1 MDETLSAAERP
12 GGDPA
17 ESRLSR
23 RRFLIAGGAAGAAA
37 LATRSTVSTVS
48 AQGTEEWEPAPVKF
62 VWSDYGE
69 PFTIDPA
76 IVQDSASFAFA
87 RNVYEALVEIDLDK
101 LQVIPRLATQ
111 WQTSQDGLTWTFK
124 LRTDVR
130 FHDGTAFDANAV
142 KVSIERMLGIGQGSS
157 FLIDK
162 ISAVNVVD
170 SSTVTITTKVLD
182 PYLLAHLVK
191 IGMVSPAAV
200 AAHKTADDPW
210 AKVWFAENTAGSGP
224 YRLTAWEKGA
234 QLTLSKNQDWWF
246 GWQPGS
252 IDEVTFKW
260 AGESTTRAQ
269 MLSRGEADLVG
280 WLPPNDVL
288 PIAKQPGFQLV
299 EWKTFDTDPGIFLN
313 TKKAPL
319 DNLKVRQALV
329 AAFDYQ
335 AVIDYYQGYG
345 STPGGPVPAD
355 FPGGGAQGFAPFKQD
370 LGKAKQLIQESG
382 IDPGATK
389 LTFIVPSGQAE
400 FLFGAT
406 DLQASA
412 KQLGFAI
419 EISEVPWA
427 QMLEL
432 YKSDD
437 TSAHLTDF
445 ALTPYSL
452 DPIQYLR
459 PFYYSTGFYNMCKYR
474 NPAVDRLIDQASTTA
489 DAAAREQ
496 LLAQAETVIRDDAVC
511 VWGCTPRLV
520 DAVPDYVVGYHMDIT
535 DYRWA
540 TKFYPIR
547 IKKRS
552 K

>member
-1 MDETLSAAERP
+1 VTKLPSAAQFGEVVTTT
-12 GGDPA
+12 
-17 ESRLSR
+17 SLSR
-23 RRFLIAGGAAGAAA
+23 RRLLAAAGAAGVA
-37 LATRSTVSTVS
+37 AVGAPTAISTV
-48 AQGTEEWEPAPVKF
+48 ALQETEEWEPAPVRF

-69 PFTIDPA
+69 PISIDPA
-76 IVQDSASFAFA
+76 IVQESASFAFA
-87 RNVYEALVEIDLDK
+87 RNVYESLIEIDLEK
-101 LQVIPRLATQ
+101 LELIPRLATE
-111 WQTSQDGLTWTFK
+111 WSTSEDGLSWTFK
-124 LRTDVR
+124 LRNDVR
-130 FHDGTAFDANAV
+130 FHDGSAFDANAV

-162 ISAVNVVD
+162 IASVTVVD
-170 SSTVTITTKVLD
+170 PQTVTITTSALD

-191 IGMVSPAAV
+191 VGMVSPAAV
-200 AAHKTADDPW
+200 DANKTADDPW
-210 AKVWFAENTAGSGP
+210 AKAWFAENTAGSGP
-224 YRLTAWEKGA
+224 YKLTAWERGS
-234 QLTLSKNQDWWF
+234 QQTLEKNQDWWF

-252 IDEVTFKW
+252 IDEVIFKW

-269 MLSRGEADLVG
+269 MLARGEADLVG
-280 WLPPNDVL
+280 WLPPNDIL
-288 PIAKQPGFQLV
+288 PIANQPGFQLV
-299 EWKTFDTDPGIFLN
+299 EWKTFDTNPGIFLN
-313 TKKAPL
+313 TKKVPL

-335 AVIDYYQGYG
+335 AVIDFYQGYG

-355 FPGGGAQGFAPFKQD
+355 FPGAGAQGFEPFKQD
-370 LGKAKQLIQESG
+370 LEKAKQLIQESG
-382 IDPGATK
+382 INPGETT

-412 KQLGFAI
+412 AELGIQI

-432 YKSDD
+432 YKSDE
-437 TSAHLTDF
+437 TAGHITDF
-445 ALTPYSL
+445 ALTPYSI

-459 PFYYSTGFYNMCKYR
+459 PFYYSTGFYNMCKNT
-474 NPAVDRLIDQASTTA
+474 NPTVDGLIDEASTTA
-489 DAAAREQ
+489 DPAAREQ
-496 LLAQAETVIRDDAVC
+496 LLAQAQTMIRDDALC
-511 VWGCTPRLV
+511 IWACTPRLV
-520 DAVPDYVVGYHMDIT
+520 DAVPDYIVGYHMDIT

-552 K
+552 T

>member
-1 MDETLSAAERP
+1 VSTPKPAAEP
-12 GGDPA
+12 TGEDTV
-17 ESRLSR
+17 SLQLSR
-23 RRFLIAGGAAGAAA
+23 RQLLLAGAAAGAAA
-37 LATRSTVSTVS
+37 LAVPLTS
-48 AQGTEEWEPAPVKF
+48 ASVVAQDTEEWEPAPVKF

-87 RNVYEALVEIDLDK
+87 RNVYEALVEIDVEK
-101 LQVIPRLATQ
+101 LEIIPRLATE
-111 WQTSQDGLTWTFK
+111 WQTSEDGLTWTFK
-124 LRTDVR
+124 LRTDVH
-130 FHDGTAFDANAV
+130 FHDGTPFDASAV
-142 KVSIERMLGIGQGSS
+142 KLSIERMLGIGQGSS

-162 ISAVNVVD
+162 VSSVDVVD
-170 SSTVTITTKVLD
+170 PATVTITTKALD
-182 PYLLAHLVK
+182 PYMLAHLVK
-191 IGMVSPAAV
+191 IGIVSPAAV
-200 AAHKTADDPW
+200 DANKTADDPW
-210 AKVWFAENTAGSGP
+210 AKDWFAENTAGSGP
-224 YRLTAWEKGA
+224 YKLTAWDKGA
-234 QLTLSKNQDWWF
+234 QLTLEKNQDWWF

-252 IDEVTFKW
+252 IDEVIFKW

-280 WLPPNDVL
+280 WLPPNDVV
-288 PIAKQPGFQLV
+288 PIGNQPGFQLV

-335 AVIDYYQGYG
+335 AVIDFYQGYG

-355 FPGGGAQGFAPFKQD
+355 FPGAGAQGFEPFKQD
-370 LGKAKQLIQESG
+370 LDKAKQLIQESG

-389 LTFIVPSGQAE
+389 LTIIVPSGQAE

-412 KQLGFAI
+412 QQLGI
-419 EISEVPWA
+419 EIEITEVPWA

-437 TSAHLTDF
+437 TAGHITDF

-459 PFYYSTGFYNMCKYR
+459 PFYYSTGFYNMCKNN
-474 NPAVDRLIDQASTTA
+474 NPDVDQLIDQASTTA
-489 DAAAREQ
+489 DPTAREQ
-496 LLAQAETVIRDDAVC
+496 LLSQAQTIIRDDALC
-511 VWGCTPRLV
+511 IWGCTPRLV
-520 DAVPDYVVGYHMDIT
+520 DAVPDYIVGYHMDIT

-552 K
+552 R